1 MLWIQIRWIWIRILN
16 FGSIFMFSVCEKTV
30 KYVIFRGK
38 KMSFQK
44 NLRKKLSQEIPSLW
58 SVNQSK
64 IICLYF
70 NLFFP
75 VRFRIRI
82 RIQFVSGY
90 LYTVPVPT
98 DYRTTLVPTIASAP
112 SRRLISLDNRLPVF
126 LSIIFRPNWL
136 HYFYLANFFLLL
148 ILFSV
153 FLLPG
158 SGSRSPHKM
167 RSWIRNTDF
176 DFWMPLLMFRI

>member
-1 MLWIQIRWIWIRILN
+1 MIFVLN
-16 FGSIFMFSVCEKTV
+16 LKIFAFNFSYFYLCGSGFE
-30 KYVIFRGK
+30 
-38 KMSFQK
+38 
-44 NLRKKLSQEIPSLW
+44 
-58 SVNQSK
+58 
-64 IICLYF
+64 
-70 NLFFP
+70 
-75 VRFRIRI
+75 
-82 RIQFVSGY
+82 SGSY
-90 LYTVPVPT
+90 LDLDTYAVPYNT
-98 DYRTTLVPTIASAP
+98 GTIPTIASAP

-167 RSWIRNTDF
+167 RSWIRNTLF
-176 DFWMPLLMFRI
+176 LLLNALINV